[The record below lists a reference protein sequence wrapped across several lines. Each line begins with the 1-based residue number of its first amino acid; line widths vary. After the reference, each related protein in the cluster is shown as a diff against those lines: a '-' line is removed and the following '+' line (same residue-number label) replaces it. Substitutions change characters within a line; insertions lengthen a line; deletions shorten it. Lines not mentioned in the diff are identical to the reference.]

1 MKYFDLAGHGLVYA
15 AVIVGI
21 VYVAALAAITM
32 RKSWKRALK
41 IGFTAEQLKKVAKT
55 SAVYTL
61 IPAIA
66 VLAGFF
72 TLAPVLGI
80 PLSWWRLSVI
90 GNTAYELMAA
100 NVALNSAGVTQGR
113 GIADIAS
120 AGGNAY
126 VLTMY
131 VMAIGIMGGML
142 FAPLLSKR
150 IQKGTLRLIERD
162 RRWSAL
168 RGSVYMATILLV
180 FAVPIILGLS
190 VALLAFAVGAASM
203 AALKFVIRKT
213 GAEWLGD
220 FALTL
225 SMLAGVLAPVLWALA
240 RK

>member
-1 MKYFDLAGHGLVYA
+1 MGYFDLASHGLVYA

-21 VYVAALAAITM
+21 IYVAALAAITM

-41 IGFTAEQLKKVAKT
+41 IGFTQDQLKRVAKA
-55 SAVYTL
+55 SAVYSL
-61 IPAIA
+61 IPAVA

-100 NVALNSAGVTQGR
+100 NVALNAAGVAQEHGVAN
-113 GIADIAS
+113 IAG
-120 AGGNAY
+120 AGGSAY

-131 VMAIGIMGGML
+131 VMAIGIMGGMV
-142 FAPLLSKR
+142 FAPLLSKK
-150 IQKGTLRLIERD
+150 IQKGAFRLIERD
-162 RRWSAL
+162 RRWNAL

-180 FAVPIILGLS
+180 FAAPIVLGLS
-190 VALLAFAVGAASM
+190 IALFAFAAGAASM
-203 AALKFVIRKT
+203 AVLKLVIRKT
-213 GAEWLGD
+213 GAEWLNE

-225 SMLAGVLAPVLWALA
+225 SMLSGVLAPVLWALVP
-240 RK
+240 K